1 MIVLKLINQY
11 QNINQIINKIYHL
24 EQQQVHLWQQVH
36 FSIKTFSKIKK
47 QNKVICLI
55 HSIEVLFL
63 KNKGTH

>member
-24 EQQQVHLWQQVH
+24 EQQQVHLGQQVH

-47 QNKVICLI
+47 QNKVIFLI